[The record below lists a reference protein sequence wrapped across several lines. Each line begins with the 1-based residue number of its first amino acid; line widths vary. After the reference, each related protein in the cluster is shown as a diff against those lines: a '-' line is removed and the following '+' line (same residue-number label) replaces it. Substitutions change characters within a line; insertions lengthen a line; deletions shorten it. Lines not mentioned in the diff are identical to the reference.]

1 MNPDWPAQYAGI
13 RAEFGWSEA
22 EDRAAAEGLHALV
35 PRRDTFR
42 AVGTELKHRPLATVV
57 GCGPALADLQAS
69 DLDGIVVAADGA
81 AGRLQ
86 ELGVVP
92 RIVVTDLDGP
102 EAGLRW
108 AAEQGA
114 SMVVHAHGANMDRL
128 GMVDDLGPFVAG
140 TYQSTPD
147 AALAPMR
154 NLGGFTDGDRAV
166 RLCEAFGVREARLAG
181 FDFEAEPSAYS
192 GTWDPATKP
201 AKLAWA
207 RRIIDGVAAR
217 GTTTVRFA

>member
-1 MNPDWPAQYAGI
+1 MNPDWPAQYAAI
-13 RAEFGWSEA
+13 QSEFGWSETD
-22 EDRAAAEGLHALV
+22 DRTSADRLHALV
-35 PRRDTFR
+35 PKRDTFR

-57 GCGPALADLQAS
+57 GCGPALDHLHVADLE
-69 DLDGIVVAADGA
+69 GIVIAADGA
-81 AGRLQ
+81 ATRLQ

-102 EAGLRW
+102 EPGLLW
-108 AAEQGA
+108 AADNGA
-114 SMVVHAHGANMDRL
+114 SMVVHAHGANAERL
-128 GMVDDLGPFVAG
+128 DLVQDLGPFVAG

-147 AALAPMR
+147 AELAPMR

-166 RLCEAFGVREARLAG
+166 LLCEAFGVREARLVG
-181 FDFEAEPSAYS
+181 FDFDAEPSAYS

-217 GTTTVRFA
+217 GATAIRFA